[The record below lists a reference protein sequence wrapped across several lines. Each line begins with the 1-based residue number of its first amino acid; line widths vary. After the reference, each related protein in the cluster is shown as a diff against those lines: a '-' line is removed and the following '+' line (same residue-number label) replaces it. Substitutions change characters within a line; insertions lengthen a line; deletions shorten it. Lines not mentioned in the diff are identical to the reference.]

1 MDQWGGVSFLSQLVN
16 KILMS
21 SVGLSDSENNTITIV
36 KILVFTIVNTIT
48 IVGDQFFTTMIT
60 NKKA

>member
-21 SVGLSDSENNTITIV
+21 SVRLSDSENNTITIV